1 LYAAGFAPNP
11 VEGNEQMRT
20 TTKIVCLAAAAALML
35 GATGCDKLRARD
47 QLNKG
52 VASFKN
58 LRYEQAT
65 EHFKNAVA
73 LDPNLQNAKLYL
85 AAAYF
90 AQYIPGV
97 ESPDNLQN
105 ANLAIEQYNSVLAK
119 DPNNVNSIKG
129 IAILDLQ
136 MKKFDEAKQY
146 YRKAVELD
154 PNDPEAY
161 YSVGVIDW
169 TQAYQP
175 RVEARNKLGL
185 RPDET
190 LKDKKVCVQLRE
202 KDGPVIQE
210 GLDNLNKAIQ
220 LRPDYDDA
228 MAYINLLYREKSERE
243 CDMPEQ
249 AAADLKAANEWS
261 DKVMEV
267 RKVRAEKQQNKSTG
281 ITLDQPK

>member
-1 LYAAGFAPNP
+1 
-11 VEGNEQMRT
+11 MRRARERIPSREIEIMKT
-20 TTKIVCLAAAAALML
+20 SLKIAALL
-35 GATGCDKLRARD
+35 GATAVMLSTTGCDKLRARD

-65 EHFKNAVA
+65 EHFKKAVE
-73 LDPNLQNAKLYL
+73 LDPSLQNAKLYL

-97 ESPDNLQN
+97 ESPDNVQN
-105 ANLAIEQYNSVLAK
+105 AKLAIDQYDAVLQK
-119 DPNNVNSIKG
+119 DPNNINSIKG

-146 YRKAVELD
+146 YRKAIEVD
-154 PNDPEAY
+154 RNDPEAY

-169 TQAYQP
+169 TQAFQP
-175 RVEARNKLGL
+175 RTEARNKLGL
-185 RPDET
+185 RPEEA
-190 LKDKKVCVQLRE
+190 LKDKKLCAKLRE
-202 KDGPVIQE
+202 DSSAVIQE
-210 GLDNLNKAIQ
+210 GMDSLNKAIE

-228 MAYINLLYREKSERE
+228 MVYLNLLYREKADRE

-249 AAADLKAANEWS
+249 AAADTKAANDLS
-261 DKVMEV
+261 DKVLEV
-267 RKVRAEKQQNKSTG
+267 RKIRAEKQQNQSTG
-281 ITLDQPK
+281 ITLK

>member
-1 LYAAGFAPNP
+1 MRRDSGSNP
-11 VEGNEQMRT
+11 AEGNELMRT
-20 TTKIVCLAAAAALML
+20 TSKIVALAAAVALML
-35 GATGCDKLRARD
+35 AATGCDKLRARD

-58 LRYEQAT
+58 SRFEQAT
-65 EHFKNAVA
+65 EHFKSAVA
-73 LDPNLQNAKLYL
+73 LDPSLQNAKLYL

-97 ESPDNLQN
+97 DSPDNLQN
-105 ANLAIEQYNSVLAK
+105 ANLAIEQYNAVLEK

-136 MKKFDEAKQY
+136 MKKFDEAKRY

-161 YSVGVIDW
+161 YSVGVIAW

-175 RVEARNKLGL
+175 RTEARNKMGL
-185 RPDET
+185 RPDEP
-190 LKDKKVCVQLRE
+190 LKDKKVCAQLRE
-202 KDGPVIQE
+202 QDGAVIQD
-210 GLDNLNKAIQ
+210 GLDNLNKALQ

-228 MAYINLLYREKSERE
+228 MAYINLLYREKADRE

-249 AAADLKAANEWS
+249 RAADVKAADEWV
-261 DKVMEV
+261 DKTLEV
-267 RKVRAEKQQNKSTG
+267 KKVKAAKLAGRTQG